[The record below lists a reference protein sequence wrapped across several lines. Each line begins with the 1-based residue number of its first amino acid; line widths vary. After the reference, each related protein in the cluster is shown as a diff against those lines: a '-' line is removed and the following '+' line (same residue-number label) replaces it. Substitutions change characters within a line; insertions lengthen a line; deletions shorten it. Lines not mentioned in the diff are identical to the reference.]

1 MASSAATPALA
12 LTSEE
17 CKKAAQ
23 KAAFL
28 QALKETPTVTSKSKP
43 KLDVGA
49 YGAAPATKPEA
60 PAAAPSS
67 TKATTPPLR
76 SSGVGKK
83 GWRKKNQGFLSTTDA
98 DSPSVRK
105 TPVPNRDH
113 RVFLAER
120 TRLRVLFQAGR
131 QLFK

>member
-28 QALKETPTVTSKSKP
+28 QALKETPTVTSTSKP

-98 DSPSVRK
+98 DSPSARK
-105 TPVPNRDH
+105 TPVTNRN
-113 RVFLAER
+113 RLEFLADR
-120 TRLRVLFQAGR
+120 ARLRKLFPVGKK
-131 QLFK
+131 LFK